1 MRHMLWIL
9 QDVSSLLSIIAAII
23 HIGDIRF
30 TEDET
35 VLHISDKSMVI
46 NHQLL
51 HVGMCADNYW

>member
-1 MRHMLWIL
+1 MKHMLWIL